1 MSLRQVTFH
10 IQHVNK
16 SILTCY
22 SKISSETK
30 LHAYPNQMEQS
41 QQIQEPNELEAWK
54 LMMDSMIKFIHA
66 STKLMNTFNIKASN
80 SVLPNDCEVECIPC
94 ASKTVQKQ
102 KKKVCAAAASQPQAN
117 ETQKGDATLANA
129 TNPEEDNQH
138 DATPGAD
145 ETLNQTGNDLEETQP
160 GEVAA
165 DDTQNEVTMNE
176 TNNLQN
182 NTETHPNED
191 VEIVVEKKDVC
202 VCKEIREIKETA
214 KKAGIVTECK
224 AKCSCSGKKTEVPN
238 PELCACPVTSK
249 EAADLAE
256 SMAQK
261 LAIAQ
266 NEIDGLKGELEKL
279 QFMESTRKS
288 NTAALYKQIMK
299 DTLISMP
306 NSSKMYSSGMSSQPR
321 FYSDRTSP
329 NTTNRTIPSGS
340 PPPPSI
346 RSTFLGGTGIAVQ
359 SPRFPPS
366 HPVPCECDPQQK
378 VPFQIFSSSR
388 GPMQSLN
395 QSGPPG
401 SVRGQKNR
409 TIMQNQNESLFLRTD
424 PYQEQGSR
432 NGTQMQSNNESS
444 FLRTSDPYQE
454 QSSRN
459 GTQMQSLNES
469 SFLRTTDPYQE
480 QSSRNGTQMQSL
492 NESSFLRTTGPYQE
506 QTSSRGVPMQ
516 SFNKSDR
523 RSSGQQKA
531 FMPSSF
537 QPPYTSSL
545 SEFPQADQSQ
555 LYGAPKD
562 FSQMRP
568 IEVECVY
575 KKLKKKQT
583 SPSTNQSQY
592 SHRGSSQLN
601 DSGRTMASQQPFRSI
616 QVVQQRAVTVC
627 KPPRAL
633 EDVLMFDDP
642 SGYEDQC
649 ENYNCHNDICENQ

>member
-1 MSLRQVTFH
+1 MP
-10 IQHVNK
+10 
-16 SILTCY
+16 ILT
-22 SKISSETK
+22 
-30 LHAYPNQMEQS
+30 QMEQS

-182 NTETHPNED
+182 NTEAHPNED

-409 TIMQNQNESLFLRTD
+409 TIMQNQNESLFLRTG
-424 PYQEQGSR
+424 PYQEQG
-432 NGTQMQSNNESS
+432 
-444 FLRTSDPYQE
+444 
-454 QSSRN
+454 SRN

-469 SFLRTTDPYQE
+469 SFLRT
-480 QSSRNGTQMQSL
+480 S
-492 NESSFLRTTGPYQE
+492 GPYQE